1 MIKTKLIIL
10 LSILILSSCALSPG
24 MDMKLS
30 SSKGETFTYVD
41 NDKNNKIIVKE
52 LSLDYLKE
60 IGDQKQP
67 YKIGIGDKLSV
78 TVWGLSDIFPMASV
92 GLEQSLRVVNTD
104 GSMYFPYVGTIN
116 VVGRTQVEVRRQLTE
131 RLSKYFNEP
140 QLDVSIAKFES
151 QKVYILGEVARPQ
164 KLPITETPLT
174 LADALGLVN
183 GLNNN
188 TSDASEVFVI
198 RQSSGINEAIIIR
211 ANLSSPSSLI
221 LAGEFVL
228 KPQDIVYV
236 NASTTSQWNRV
247 ISQFF
252 PFSSFLNS
260 VDNLINND

>member
-1 MIKTKLIIL
+1 MTKTKLISL

-131 RLSKYFNEP
+131 RLSKY
-140 QLDVSIAKFES
+140 LASKLYR
-151 QKVYILGEVARPQ
+151 KIL
-164 KLPITETPLT
+164 
-174 LADALGLVN
+174 
-183 GLNNN
+183 LNIKN
-188 TSDASEVFVI
+188 SE
-198 RQSSGINEAIIIR
+198 N
-211 ANLSSPSSLI
+211 
-221 LAGEFVL
+221 
-228 KPQDIVYV
+228 
-236 NASTTSQWNRV
+236 
-247 ISQFF
+247 
-252 PFSSFLNS
+252 
-260 VDNLINND
+260 